1 MCSTFLTGLNFAGS
15 LGVTLDQDV
24 PVVFPN
30 GLMHEVQALLYEV
43 AYGAVGE

>member
-15 LGVTLDQDV
+15 LRVAQAFDV
-24 PVVFPN
+24 SVVLPN
-30 GLMHEVQALLYEV
+30 GLMHEVQALLDEV

>member
-15 LGVTLDQDV
+15 LGVVLDQDV
-24 PVVFPN
+24 SVVLPN
-30 GLMHEVQALLYEV
+30 GLMQEIQALLDEV